1 MTGEGDPTPT
11 RVLIVDDQALMR
23 EGLRT
28 LLDLDETIRVVGTA
42 ANGREALALA
52 RELDPHVVLMDIRM
66 PEMDGVTATGRI
78 KEALPG
84 VQVLMLTTFDDDELI
99 FAALQAG
106 ASGYVL
112 KDTPSEQLARDLH
125 AVRMGEASLSPS
137 VARKLIARLTS
148 PEAGAL
154 PLVPASQPGQP
165 GQPGTPGASGPIGG
179 AVGRAEGPRID
190 EEGREALSERELD
203 VLRLAAEG
211 LSNRE
216 IGARLFITEGTVKNH
231 VSSILSK
238 LRLRDRTQAVLY
250 AKEWGLI

>member
-1 MTGEGDPTPT
+1 MTGEGAPTPT

-52 RELDPHVVLMDIRM
+52 RELGPHVVLMDIRM
-66 PEMDGVTATGRI
+66 PEMDGVIATVRI

-137 VARKLIARLTS
+137 VARKVIARLTAPGPGS
-148 PEAGAL
+148 L
-154 PLVPASQPGQP
+154 PPVPAQP
-165 GQPGTPGASGPIGG
+165 SGSPIPPDSAG
-179 AVGRAEGPRID
+179 GRAEAPRID
-190 EEGREALSERELD
+190 AQGREALSEREVD

-216 IGARLFITEGTVKNH
+216 IGAHLYITEGTVKNH

-238 LRLRDRTQAVLY
+238 LHLRDRTQAVLH
-250 AKEWGLI
+250 AKEQGLI